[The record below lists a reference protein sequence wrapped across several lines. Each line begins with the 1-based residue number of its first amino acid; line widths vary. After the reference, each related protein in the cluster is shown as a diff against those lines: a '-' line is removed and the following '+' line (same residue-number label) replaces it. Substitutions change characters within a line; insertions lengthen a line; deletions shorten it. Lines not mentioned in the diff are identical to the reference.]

1 MVNMIILFD
10 RFYKAHIIDAISSTR
25 IHTRCGELL
34 QRTFG
39 INILCLDLSI
49 DKICRKC
56 RKYNDRYFGEK
67 YDPINL
73 RNNSLENYIDYYVH
87 THSAP
92 QSKFSKCFSR
102 ENTKLSNIWRKL
114 GRRKMGHIL

>member
-1 MVNMIILFD
+1 MIILLD
-10 RFYKAHIIDAISSTR
+10 RFYKTHIIDDISSTK

-39 INILCLDLSI
+39 INTLCLDLSI
-49 DKICRKC
+49 DKICKKC
-56 RKYNDRYFGEK
+56 KLSNERYSGEK

-73 RNNSLENYIDYYVH
+73 RENFIEYYIR

-92 QSKFSKCFSR
+92 QYKFFKCFAR
-102 ENTKLSNIWRKL
+102 ENAKLVNIWRKL
-114 GRRKMGHIL
+114 GRRKIGHIL

>member
-1 MVNMIILFD
+1 MIILFD
-10 RFYKAHIIDAISSTR
+10 RFYKAHIIDAISSTK

-39 INILCLDLSI
+39 INTLCLDLSI
-49 DKICRKC
+49 DKICKKC
-56 RKYNDRYFGEK
+56 KLSNERYFGEK

-73 RNNSLENYIDYYVH
+73 RDNSLENFIEYYIR

-92 QSKFSKCFSR
+92 QYKFSKCFAR
-102 ENTKLSNIWRKL
+102 ENAKLVNICRKL
-114 GRRKMGHIL
+114 GRRKIGHIL